1 MKNRLLSYGIISLV
15 LGLTSC
21 HTNDSVK
28 FQFDSKKIVSGKK
41 IAIKDIAPQL
51 PTDWDEYDYVTI
63 EFRST
68 TPQRFQL
75 GFTTDSGYN
84 ELRLISYVPN
94 AWNKLTIPLRFFRE
108 LPVAKHDIAATSNQP
123 RITGWINLGGKRGP
137 LTGVDSIGIRM
148 RAPIDNPT
156 IELRSI
162 ALSKDDPG
170 DRYLEN
176 KPAFDK
182 FGQWNLGDY
191 EGKIYSEEQLQKEW
205 LQEETEINETE
216 NFNYS
221 RYGGYLNKR
230 VKSTGFFR
238 TEQID
243 DRWWLIDPD
252 GYLFLSYGVDC
263 VAPVGDYYTKNTD
276 KCTNMFQELPPRE
289 LFVESENVSPE
300 THTASFGI
308 WNLYRRYGKNYLD
321 RAAEMTIKR
330 MDKWGLNTLANWS
343 DKTIYDKNRKAFI
356 LPLENIGFEN
366 ELMGLMDVYDNG
378 IEKKIDEAIARNVAK
393 YKNNHW
399 LIGYFIGNEPA
410 WISKENR
417 LCSLILNGKD
427 RPIKTELQNF
437 LKESGDTP
445 GSRKTFIYNTFEKL
459 MKAISKSLK
468 KNDPNHLNLGI
479 RYGYIEQLDDELL
492 RISKE
497 SFDALSFNCYA
508 LSPDHEKMNHALE
521 ISGLPMIIGEYHFGT
536 VDRGLAQSLWQV
548 NSQKERGDAF
558 RYYTENA
565 FAHRG
570 LIGTGWFRW
579 IDQNINGRTDGENY
593 NCGFIDVTDR
603 PYPYMVDAAIKTAK
617 SLYEIHSGTKTPFHQ
632 APNAVGHSPIPDLWE

>member
-1 MKNRLLSYGIISLV
+1 MKNRLLSYGIIFLV

-41 IAIKDIAPQL
+41 IEIKDIAPQL

-123 RITGWINLGGKRGP
+123 RTTGWINLGGKRGP

-191 EGKIYSEEQLQKEW
+191 EGKIYSEEQLLKEW

-238 TEQID
+238 TEQIN

-252 GYLFLSYGVDC
+252 GYFCLL
-263 VAPVGDYYTKNTD
+263 YTS
-276 KCTNMFQELPPRE
+276 PSPRD
-289 LFVESENVSPE
+289 S
-300 THTASFGI
+300 
-308 WNLYRRYGKNYLD
+308 
-321 RAAEMTIKR
+321 
-330 MDKWGLNTLANWS
+330 
-343 DKTIYDKNRKAFI
+343 
-356 LPLENIGFEN
+356 
-366 ELMGLMDVYDNG
+366 
-378 IEKKIDEAIARNVAK
+378 
-393 YKNNHW
+393 
-399 LIGYFIGNEPA
+399 
-410 WISKENR
+410 
-417 LCSLILNGKD
+417 
-427 RPIKTELQNF
+427 
-437 LKESGDTP
+437 
-445 GSRKTFIYNTFEKL
+445 
-459 MKAISKSLK
+459 
-468 KNDPNHLNLGI
+468 
-479 RYGYIEQLDDELL
+479 
-492 RISKE
+492 
-497 SFDALSFNCYA
+497 
-508 LSPDHEKMNHALE
+508 
-521 ISGLPMIIGEYHFGT
+521 
-536 VDRGLAQSLWQV
+536 
-548 NSQKERGDAF
+548 
-558 RYYTENA
+558 
-565 FAHRG
+565 
-570 LIGTGWFRW
+570 
-579 IDQNINGRTDGENY
+579 
-593 NCGFIDVTDR
+593 
-603 PYPYMVDAAIKTAK
+603 
-617 SLYEIHSGTKTPFHQ
+617 
-632 APNAVGHSPIPDLWE
+632 